1 MSNIHSPNVVTSP
14 LALPATADDRRGV
27 VACWDAGSRA
37 SYPGAGTAITDLAG
51 SSNGTLTDGPTFDSA
66 NLGSIDFDGTDD
78 YIDVG
83 NASVLQIASAITLAA
98 WYRTETSD
106 NDTVVAKFSGTSNQR
121 AYKMRMNSG
130 VVQVI
135 FSGDGGTNTV
145 SLIDPSSSNDNVW
158 HYAVAT
164 NDGSG
169 GANTALLYVDGIL
182 VVDATGT
189 ATIYNS
195 SADVHIGDQD
205 QDNNPKPYE
214 GLIAHVAIYNVA
226 LSAEDVAQ
234 NYHALRKR
242 FGV

>member
-1 MSNIHSPNVVTSP
+1 MSNIHSPNVVTN
-14 LALPATADDRRGV
+14 GI

-37 SYPGAGTAITDLAG
+37 SYPGAGTTITDLAAVEG
-51 SSNGTLTDGPTFDSA
+51 GVSNGTLTDGPTFDSA

-83 NASVLQIASAITLAA
+83 NAGPLQITSVITLAT
-98 WYRTETSD
+98 WFRTDDDGNGTM
-106 NDTVVAKFSGTSNQR
+106 VAKWSGGQR
-121 AYKMRMNSG
+121 AYKMRINGGQM
-130 VVQVI
+130 QTL
-135 FSGDGGTNTV
+135 FSSNGSSNTV
-145 SLIDPSSSNDNVW
+145 TLTDPSTSNDNVW

-182 VVDATGT
+182 VDSETGT
-189 ATIYNS
+189 ATIHDS
-195 SADVHIGDQD
+195 SVDVHIGDQD
-205 QDNNPKPYE
+205 QASNPTPYE

>member
-1 MSNIHSPNVVTSP
+1 MSNIHSPNVVTN
-14 LALPATADDRRGV
+14 GI

-37 SYPGAGTAITDLAG
+37 SYPGAGTTITDLAAVEG
-51 SSNGTLTDGPTFDSA
+51 GVSNGTLTDGPTFDSA

-78 YIDVG
+78 HIDVG
-83 NASVLQIASAITLAA
+83 NGAKLQITSVITLAT
-98 WYRTETSD
+98 WFRTDDDGNGTM
-106 NDTVVAKFSGTSNQR
+106 VAKWSGGER
-121 AYKMRMNSG
+121 GYKMRING
-130 VVQVI
+130 GQTQTL
-135 FSGDGGTNTV
+135 FSSDGSTNTV
-145 SLIDPSSSNDNVW
+145 TLTDPSTSNDNVW

-182 VVDATGT
+182 VDSETGT
-189 ATIYNS
+189 ATIHDS
-195 SADVHIGDQD
+195 SVDVHIGDQD
-205 QDNNPKPYE
+205 QDSNPTPYE

>member
-1 MSNIHSPNVVTSP
+1 MSNIHSPNVVTN
-14 LALPATADDRRGV
+14 GI

-37 SYPGAGTAITDLAG
+37 SYPGAGTTITDLAAVEG
-51 SSNGTLTDGPTFDSA
+51 GVSNGTLTNGPTFDSA
-66 NLGSIDFDGTDD
+66 NLGSIDFDGTND

-83 NASVLQIASAITLAA
+83 NGGKLQITSAITLEA
-98 WYRTETSD
+98 WYRTDSSD
-106 NDTVVAKFSGTSNQR
+106 NDTLVAKWSGGER
-121 AYKMRMNSG
+121 AYKMRITIGKMHTLLSSDGSTNS
-130 VVQVI
+130 V
-135 FSGDGGTNTV
+135 T
-145 SLIDPSSSNDNVW
+145 LADPTATDDNVW

-169 GANTALLYVDGIL
+169 GANTALLYIDGIL
-182 VVDATGT
+182 VDSETGT
-189 ATIYNS
+189 ATIHDS
-195 SADVHIGDQD
+195 SVDVHIGNQD
-205 QDNNPKPYE
+205 QVSNPTSYE

>member
-1 MSNIHSPNVVTSP
+1 MSNIHSPNVVTN
-14 LALPATADDRRGV
+14 GI

-37 SYPGAGTAITDLAG
+37 SYPGAGTTITDLAAVEG
-51 SSNGTLTDGPTFDSA
+51 GVSNGTLTDGPTFDSA

-83 NASVLQIASAITLAA
+83 NGGKLQITSVITLAT
-98 WYRTETSD
+98 WYRTDDDGNGTM
-106 NDTVVAKFSGTSNQR
+106 VAKWSGGQR
-121 AYKMRMNSG
+121 AYKMRIN
-130 VVQVI
+130 
-135 FSGDGGTNTV
+135 GGQMQT
-145 SLIDPSSSNDNVW
+145 LFSSNGSSTTVTLTDPTTSNGNVW

-182 VVDATGT
+182 VDSETGT
-189 ATIYNS
+189 ATIHDS
-195 SADVHIGDQD
+195 SVDVHIGDQD
-205 QDNNPKPYE
+205 QASNPTPYE

>member
-1 MSNIHSPNVVTSP
+1 MSNIHSPNVVTN
-14 LALPATADDRRGV
+14 GI

-37 SYPGAGTAITDLAG
+37 SYPGAGTTITDLAAVEG
-51 SSNGTLTDGPTFDSA
+51 GVSNGTLTDGPTFDSE
-66 NLGSIDFDGTDD
+66 NMGSIDFDGTDD

-83 NASVLQIASAITLAA
+83 NAGPLQITSVITLAT
-98 WYRTETSD
+98 WFRTDDDGNGTM
-106 NDTVVAKFSGTSNQR
+106 VAKWSGGER
-121 AYKMRMNSG
+121 AYKMRINGGQM
-130 VVQVI
+130 QTL
-135 FSGDGGTNTV
+135 FSSNGSSNTV
-145 SLIDPSSSNDNVW
+145 TLTDPSTSNDNVW

-182 VVDATGT
+182 VDSETGT
-189 ATIYNS
+189 ATIHDS
-195 SADVHIGDQD
+195 SVDVHIGDQD
-205 QDNNPKPYE
+205 QDSNPTPYE

-226 LSAEDVAQ
+226 LSADDIAQ

>member
-1 MSNIHSPNVVTSP
+1 MSNIHSPNVVTN
-14 LALPATADDRRGV
+14 GI

-51 SSNGTLTDGPTFDSA
+51 ASNGTLTDGPTFDSA

-83 NASVLQIASAITLAA
+83 NTGPLQITSAITLAA
-98 WYRTETSD
+98 WYRTDSSD
-106 NDTVVAKFSGTSNQR
+106 NGTMVAKWSGGER
-121 AYKMRMNSG
+121 GYKMRISSGLLTTILSSDGSTNS
-130 VVQVI
+130 V
-135 FSGDGGTNTV
+135 TV
-145 SLIDPSSSNDNVW
+145 TDPSTSNDNVW

-169 GANTALLYVDGIL
+169 GANTALLYIDGIL
-182 VVDATGT
+182 VDSETG
-189 ATIYNS
+189 IS
-195 SADVHIGDQD
+195 SIHDSSVDVHIGDQD
-205 QDNNPKPYE
+205 QASNPTPYE

-226 LSAEDVAQ
+226 LSAADVAQ

>member
-83 NASVLQIASAITLAA
+83 NTGPLQITSAITLAA
-98 WYRTETSD
+98 WYRTDSSD
-106 NDTVVAKFSGTSNQR
+106 NGTMVAKWSGGER
-121 AYKMRMNSG
+121 GYKMRISSGLLTTILSSDGSTNS
-130 VVQVI
+130 V
-135 FSGDGGTNTV
+135 TV
-145 SLIDPSSSNDNVW
+145 TDPSTSNDNVW

-226 LSAEDVAQ
+226 LSADDIVQ
-234 NYHALRKR
+234 NYNALRKR

>member
-1 MSNIHSPNVVTSP
+1 MSVIYNTNVVTN
-14 LALPATADDRRGV
+14 GV
-27 VACWDAGSRA
+27 VGCWDAGNRA

-51 SSNGTLTDGPTFDSA
+51 SSNGTLTNGPTFDSA
-66 NLGSIDFDGTDD
+66 NLGSINFGGDDD
-78 YIDVG
+78 YIDAG
-83 NASVLQIASAITLAA
+83 NASALQITSKITLAV
-98 WYRTETSD
+98 WYRTDSSG

-121 AYKMRMNSG
+121 AYKMRMNGG
-130 VVQVI
+130 VMQVI
-135 FSGDGGTNTV
+135 FSSNGSSNSV
-145 SLIDPSSSNDNVW
+145 SLADPTSTDDNVW
-158 HYAVAT
+158 HYAVTT

-182 VVDATGT
+182 VDSDTGVS
-189 ATIYNS
+189 AIYNS
-195 SADVHIGDQD
+195 SADLYIGDQD
-205 QDNNPKPYE
+205 QPSGPQPYE

>member
-1 MSNIHSPNVVTSP
+1 MSNIHSPNVVTN
-14 LALPATADDRRGV
+14 GI

-37 SYPGAGTAITDLAG
+37 SYPGAGTTITDLAAVEG
-51 SSNGTLTDGPTFDSA
+51 GVSNGTLTNGPTFDSA
-66 NLGSIDFDGTDD
+66 NLGSINFGGDDD

-83 NASVLQIASAITLAA
+83 NGGKLQITSVITLAT
-98 WYRTETSD
+98 WFRTDDDGNGTM
-106 NDTVVAKFSGTSNQR
+106 VAKWSGGER
-121 AYKMRMNSG
+121 GYKMRING
-130 VVQVI
+130 GQTQTL
-135 FSGDGGTNTV
+135 FSSDGSTNTV
-145 SLIDPSSSNDNVW
+145 TLTDPSTSNDNVW

-182 VVDATGT
+182 VDSETGT
-189 ATIYNS
+189 ATIHDS
-195 SADVHIGDQD
+195 SVDVHIGDQD
-205 QDNNPKPYE
+205 QDSNPTPYE